1 MTNSWTDI
9 KNTDL
14 VLIMGGNAAEAHP
27 CGFKWVTEAM
37 QHRKAKLIVVDPRF
51 TRSAAVA
58 DVYAPI
64 RVGTDIAFLG
74 GVINHLLSS
83 NKIHLDYVK
92 LNTDASFLTKPEY
105 KFDNGNFSG
114 YDEAKRSYNKA
125 SWGYQT
131 GPDGYVLVDETLQN
145 PLCVFQQMK
154 KHYARYTPELVS
166 QITGTPKEQFLKVAE
181 MLASTSTP
189 DRVMTIC
196 YALGWTQHS
205 VGSQNIRAMAMIQL
219 LLGNMG
225 RPGGG
230 INALRGHANV
240 QGITDMCA
248 YSEVLSGYLSAPTD
262 ADVDRATYLAARTG
276 KPLRPNQMTFTQ
288 NFPKWHTSLMKAYY
302 GNAAT
307 KDNDFGYH
315 WLPKRDAAYDVLAIF
330 ERMHQGKMNGFLV
343 QGFNPLAAVP
353 NKKKLS
359 AGLAKLKYL
368 VVMDPLETETSE
380 FWKNFGPLN
389 DVKPEEIK
397 TEVFRFPASCFAEE
411 TGSFTNSSRVIS
423 WKEKAVDPPG
433 EAKTD
438 SEIMARLFVK
448 LREMYAKDGGTLAEP
463 IQALSWPYVVPAVP
477 SSQELLR
484 EISGKALADLY
495 APPPAPPV
503 PPYPQSKQSAATQV
517 AEAPTAGTGNATAA
531 AKAVGA
537 GAAAAMAPRQA
548 SAAVQPGAATS
559 TASAAPSGAPARGP
573 AGPSGPPIVTT
584 PAAPPMLKAG
594 DQVPGF
600 AVLRDDGT
608 TSCGNWIYA
617 GCWSQ
622 AGNLTARRDTSDP
635 TGLGVFPNWGYSWPA
650 NRRILYNRASA
661 DKDGKPWDPT
671 RKYMAW
677 NGSSWAGGADV
688 PDMRPDAAPEQ
699 GVGAFIMNPEGVA
712 RLHAVGMNE
721 GPFPEHYE
729 PFETPV
735 GVNLMC
741 PSNPKAVSNPA
752 ARVYKGDLE
761 AFGKKEEFPYAATTY
776 RLTEHLHYWTKHARS
791 NAIVQPAPF
800 VEIGEEL
807 AREKG
812 IKQGDKV
819 KVRSNRGEVVAACVV
834 TKRIKALDVN
844 GKKVHHVGIPI
855 HWGFKGVTQNGYLA
869 NALTPFVGD
878 ANSQTPE
885 FKAFLV
891 NIEKV

>member
-37 QHRKAKLIVVDPRF
+37 QARKAKLLVVDPRF

-58 DVYAPI
+58 DFYAPI

-74 GVINHLLSS
+74 GVINYLLS
-83 NKIHLDYVK
+83 NGKIHTDYVK
-92 LNTDASFLTKPEY
+92 LNTDATFLVKDSY
-105 KFDNGNFSG
+105 KFDNGFFSG
-114 YDEAKRSYNKA
+114 YNEAARSYDKS
-125 SWGYQT
+125 SWGYQM
-131 GPDGYVLVDETLQN
+131 GSDGYVVVDESMQD
-145 PLCVFQQMK
+145 PQCVFQLMK
-154 KHYARYTPELVS
+154 KHYSRYTPEQVS
-166 QITGTPKEQFLKVAE
+166 KITGTPREDFLKVCEHIA
-181 MLASTSTP
+181 ATSAT
-189 DRVMTIC
+189 DKVMTIM

-205 VGSQNIRAMAMIQL
+205 VGSQNIRTMAMIQL

-230 INALRGHANV
+230 VNALRGHANV

-262 ADVDRATYLAARTG
+262 ADATRDAYLAARTG
-276 KPLRPNQMTFTQ
+276 KPLRPNQMAFTQ

-307 KDNDFGYH
+307 ADNQFAYD
-315 WLPKRDAAYDVLAIF
+315 WLPKRDGAYDILAMF
-330 ERMHQGKMNGFLV
+330 ERMNQGRMNGFIC

-359 AGLAKLKYL
+359 AGLAKLKFL
-368 VVMDPLETETSE
+368 VVMDPLETETGE

-389 DVKPEEIK
+389 DVDPAKIA
-397 TEVFRFPASCFAEE
+397 TEVFRLPTSCFAEE
-411 TGSFTNSSRVIS
+411 TGTFTNSSRVIS

-433 EAKTD
+433 ESKPD
-438 SEIMARLFVK
+438 SEIVSRLFVK
-448 LREMYAKDGGTLAEP
+448 LRAMYAKDGGTLPEP
-463 IQALSWPYVVPAVP
+463 IAALSWPYLNAEAPAPAEV
-477 SSQELLR
+477 LR
-484 EISGKALADLY
+484 EINGRALTDVL
-495 APPPAPPV
+495 APPDPKAPD
-503 PPYPQSKQSAATQV
+503 
-517 AEAPTAGTGNATAA
+517 
-531 AKAVGA
+531 
-537 GAAAAMAPRQA
+537 APR
-548 SAAVQPGAATS
+548 AVLV
-559 TASAAPSGAPARGP
+559 R
-573 AGPSGPPIVTT
+573 AGEQ
-584 PAAPPMLKAG
+584 L
-594 DQVPGF
+594 PGF
-600 AVLRDDGT
+600 AMLRDDGS
-608 TSCGNWIYA
+608 TSCGNWIYS
-617 GCWSQ
+617 GCWTQ
-622 AGNLTARRDTSDP
+622 AGNLTARRETADP
-635 TGLGVFPNWGYSWPA
+635 TGLGVFPGWGYSWPA

-661 DKDGKPWDPT
+661 DAKGKPWDAS
-671 RKYMAW
+671 RKYLAW
-677 NGSSWAGGADV
+677 NGSSWAGGADI

-699 GVGAFIMNPEGVA
+699 NVGAFIMNPEGVA
-712 RLHAVGMNE
+712 RLYAVGMNE

-729 PFETPV
+729 PFETPL
-735 GVNLMC
+735 GVNPMC
-741 PSNPKAVSNPA
+741 PTNPKAVSNPA

-761 AFGKKEEFPYAATTY
+761 AFGTAKEFPYAATTY
-776 RLTEHLHYWTKHARS
+776 RLTEHLHFWTKHARS

-812 IKQGDKV
+812 IKQGDRVRV
-819 KVRSNRGEVVAACVV
+819 KSNRGEVVAACVV
-834 TKRIKALDVN
+834 TRRMRALDVD
-844 GKKVHHVGIPI
+844 GRKVHHVGIPI

-891 NIEKV
+891 NIEKA

>member
-9 KNTDL
+9 KNADL

-27 CGFKWVTEAM
+27 CGFKWITEA
-37 QHRKAKLIVVDPRF
+37 QQSRKAKLVVVDPRF

-58 DVYAPI
+58 DYFAPI

-74 GVINHLLSS
+74 GVINYLLSN

-92 LNTDASFLTKPEY
+92 LNTDAAFLTKPGFNFE
-105 KFDNGNFSG
+105 NGFFSG
-114 YDEAKRSYNKA
+114 YNEGKRNYDKST
-125 SWGYQT
+125 WGYQM
-131 GPDGYVLVDETLQN
+131 GEDGFVKVDETLQD

-166 QITGTPKEQFLKVAE
+166 KITGTPKDQFLKIAE
-181 MLASTSTP
+181 MLGETAATNK
-189 DRVMTIC
+189 VMTIC
-196 YALGWTQHS
+196 YALGWTQHT
-205 VGSQNIRAMAMIQL
+205 VGSQNIRTMAMIQL

-248 YSEVLSGYLSAPTD
+248 YSEVLSGYMSAPTE
-262 ADVDRATYLAARTG
+262 ADVDRETYLKARTP
-276 KPLRPNQMTFTQ
+276 KPLRPNQMAFPQ

-307 KDNDFGYH
+307 KDNDFAYD
-315 WLPKRDAAYDVLAIF
+315 WIPKRDGAYDILAMF
-330 ERMHQGKMNGFLV
+330 ERMHQGKMNGFIC

-359 AGLAKLKYL
+359 QALTKLKYL
-368 VVMDPLETETSE
+368 VIMDPLETETSE

-389 DVKPEEIK
+389 DVDPTKVA
-397 TEVFRFPASCFAEE
+397 TEVFRFPTSCFAEE

-438 SEIMARLFVK
+438 SEIMARLFNK
-448 LREMYAKDGGTLAEP
+448 LKGMYAKDGGTLPEP
-463 IQALSWPYVVPAVP
+463 IAALAWPYINANVPQPA
-477 SSQELLR
+477 ELLR
-484 EISGKALADLY
+484 EINGKALADVFALP
-495 APPPAPPV
+495 APPAPVV
-503 PPYPQSKQSAATQV
+503 PGKPG
-517 AEAPTAGTGNATAA
+517 APAPKPAPAP
-531 AKAVGA
+531 
-537 GAAAAMAPRQA
+537 AAAA
-548 SAAVQPGAATS
+548 AAT
-559 TASAAPSGAPARGP
+559 
-573 AGPSGPPIVTT
+573 PPV
-584 PAAPPMLKAG
+584 PLVKAG
-594 DQVPGF
+594 EQLPGF
-600 AVLRDDGT
+600 AMLRDDGS
-608 TSCGNWIYA
+608 TSCGNWIYC
-617 GCWSQ
+617 GVWSQ
-622 AGNLTARRDTSDP
+622 AGNLSARRDNSDP
-635 TGLGVFPNWGYSWPA
+635 TGLGVHPNWGFAWPA

-661 DKDGKPWDPT
+661 DKDGKPWDPS
-671 RKYMAW
+671 RKYLAW
-677 NGSSWAGGADV
+677 NGTTWAGGADV

-741 PSNPKAVSNPA
+741 PTNPKAVSNPA

-776 RLTEHLHYWTKHARS
+776 RLTEHLHYWTKHSRS
-791 NAIVQPAPF
+791 NAIVQPSPF
-800 VEIGEEL
+800 VEIGDEL
-807 AREKG
+807 AKEKG
-812 IKQGDKV
+812 IKNGDMV
-819 KVRSNRGEVVAACVV
+819 KVRSNRGEVIAACVV
-834 TKRIKALDVN
+834 TKRMKGLDVN

-855 HWGFKGVTQNGYLA
+855 HWGFKGVTHNGYLA

-891 NIEKV
+891 NIEKVG